1 MFTDLNVFVVSLGM
15 WGLALLIYLIWN
27 KRKQRKEAE
36 EIRRAKVAA
45 QQEYEAAHKAE
56 LDEAYRLANPE
67 EVELPPERR

>member
-15 WGLALLIYLIWN
+15 WGSALLIYLIWN

-36 EIRRAKVAA
+36 EIQRLKV
-45 QQEYEAAHKAE
+45 AAHKAE
-56 LDEAYRLANPE
+56 LDEAYRLANPD

>member
-27 KRKQRKEAE
+27 KRKEAE
-36 EIRRAKVAA
+36 EIRREKVAA